1 MFSLD
6 WFEPPFIF
14 VSSKVP
20 FPKLGFEECSYKIA
34 FQNAEAA
41 VPKCSSEAVVTQ
53 RCSVKKLFREISQN
67 SQENTCARVSLLI
80 KLQAKVSNFFKKE
93 TLAKVFP
100 VNFVKFRRTSFLAEH
115 LWWLLLVL
123 QNRCSY
129 KSPYIHQKIS
139 VLKFFF
145 NTVRGLKAH
154 NFNKKQTPTQ
164 VFSCEYH
171 KFLKIPV
178 L

>member
-1 MFSLD
+1 MFLQNS
-6 WFEPPFIF
+6 
-14 VSSKVP
+14 
-20 FPKLGFEECSYKIA
+20 FPKCRSSCSQM
-34 FQNAEAA
+34 FFR
-41 VPKCSSEAVVTQ
+41 SSRHPEVF
-53 RCSVKKLFREISQN
+53 CKKLFREISQN
-67 SQENTCARVSLLI
+67 SQENTCARVSLLLSCRQRSATFLKKKPWHRCFLWI
-80 KLQAKVSNFFKKE
+80 LWNFEEHLFLQN
-93 TLAKVFP
+93 
-100 VNFVKFRRTSFLAEH
+100 TS

-129 KSPYIHQKIS
+129 KFPYIHQKIS